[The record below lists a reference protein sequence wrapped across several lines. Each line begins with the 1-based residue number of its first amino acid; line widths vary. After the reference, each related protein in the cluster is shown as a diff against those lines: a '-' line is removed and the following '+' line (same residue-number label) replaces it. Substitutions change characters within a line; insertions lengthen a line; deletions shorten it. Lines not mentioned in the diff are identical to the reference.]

1 MTLTSILTVIAVNA
15 LAVTAQ
21 QGICP
26 TDWYSG
32 QIMISSDA
40 VVPAS
45 LMSQIADPNATFFTT
60 DLMYTA
66 EELETETERA
76 IQYFNTRFGLDYS
89 SSENGIRYFQNT
101 TFRNFKTPYTLSAW
115 SNRWLPS
122 GSTRSKCYDTTQGG
136 FIVQFSA
143 PQLLHGTYGGVEG
156 RVASGS
162 MIYAFYRID
171 ACPTSPIV
179 IQQRTYTPSVMTPDG
194 FFVDNNIVFNR
205 VLGSGIEQG
214 LLYVAPITD
223 GSMLCVVSHRYIL
236 IPSETVP

>member
-1 MTLTSILTVIAVNA
+1 MTLTSILTVNA

-101 TFRNFKTPYTLSAW
+101 TF
-115 SNRWLPS
+115 
-122 GSTRSKCYDTTQGG
+122 
-136 FIVQFSA
+136 
-143 PQLLHGTYGGVEG
+143 
-156 RVASGS
+156 
-162 MIYAFYRID
+162 
-171 ACPTSPIV
+171 
-179 IQQRTYTPSVMTPDG
+179 
-194 FFVDNNIVFNR
+194 
-205 VLGSGIEQG
+205 
-214 LLYVAPITD
+214 
-223 GSMLCVVSHRYIL
+223 
-236 IPSETVP
+236 